1 MLIPLARSKELISD
15 LTGGKI
21 CRSEGTIVDITKK
34 MSENLNEGDEMMA
47 ISIYTSKKYIEDNK
61 ELYILSNDSYFS
73 TYTSQEDFDE
83 IDRMYMKKID
93 GAQILDQ
100 VNNRAIKS
108 EVVQTKFGITTLQNL
123 STGLK
128 TLLNIRY
135 LIKRKIS
142 AVVNIDECGENVLID
157 IFNLVDNED
166 IELLLHHTEIPKV
179 EDKFFVVNNKHKIDS
194 RRELVGIIMSERK
207 VEKC

>member
-1 MLIPLARSKELISD
+1 MIPLARSKELISD

>member
-1 MLIPLARSKELISD
+1 
-15 LTGGKI
+15 
-21 CRSEGTIVDITKK
+21 
-34 MSENLNEGDEMMA
+34 MMA